1 MSKAKQIRRFVASV
15 ILAWLAFLA
24 LDFLAHATLLRSL
37 WARDLPAVKSPEEL
51 FRLIPF
57 GYMSFLLLT
66 LLLGV
71 LYWRIHPDGGS
82 SARGLKFG
90 AQVGALFAVSNF
102 LSWYAFLALPL
113 DLLAVASLGYW
124 LELAAAG
131 MIFGYLIPPSSIKK
145 RAWIVI
151 GAVLLILMV
160 SIVLQNLWNVPQG
173 AALGNAP
180 F

>member
-1 MSKAKQIRRFVASV
+1 MSKAKQVRRFVATV

-37 WARDLPAVKSPEEL
+37 WARDLPALKSPEEL
-51 FRLIPF
+51 FRMIPF

-82 SARGLKFG
+82 PVRGLRFG
-90 AQVGALFAVSNF
+90 ALVGAFFAVSNF
-102 LSWYAFLALPL
+102 LGWYSFLALPL
-113 DLLAVASLGYW
+113 DLLALTNLGYW
-124 LELAAAG
+124 LEFAAAG
-131 MIFGYLIPPSSIKK
+131 MIFGFLIPPSSIKK

-151 GAVLLILMV
+151 GGVLLILMV
-160 SIVLQNLWNVPQG
+160 SVVLQNLGGGPQG
-173 AALGNAP
+173 ATLGNAP